1 MTKEDISALINLRNY
16 VISSHNALH
25 GRREPSAMI
34 KERDV
39 AITLANIIKGIDELL
54 SGHVNFEETN

>member
-1 MTKEDISALINLRNY
+1 MIEKDINALINLRNY
-16 VISSHNALH
+16 VISSHNALS
-25 GRREPSAMI
+25 GRHEPSAMT

-54 SGHVNFEETN
+54 SGHVSFKNAD

>member
-1 MTKEDISALINLRNY
+1 MTNEDVKGLVDLRSY
-16 VISSHNALH
+16 VISAHNSLA

-54 SGHVNFEETN
+54 KDHVRFESPE